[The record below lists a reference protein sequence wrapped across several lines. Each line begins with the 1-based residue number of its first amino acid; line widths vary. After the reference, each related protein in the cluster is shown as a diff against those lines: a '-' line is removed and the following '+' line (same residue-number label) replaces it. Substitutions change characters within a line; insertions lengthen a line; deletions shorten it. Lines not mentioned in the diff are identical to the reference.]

1 MLKQILL
8 LSVLAA
14 ILSVLLMYIFQRHL
28 IYYPS
33 KDKARLNDYH
43 VHDMQVISLHTQ
55 DGLVL
60 TSWYRPAEENHPTLL
75 YLHGNAGNIGGRM
88 SLGREFMEE
97 GLGLLL
103 LEYRGYGDNKGN
115 PTEQGLYEDARTAIR
130 FLHQQ
135 GVQNKNIVLYG
146 ESLGSGVAT
155 KLGVEYPVCAVIL
168 QSPYT
173 SLTDMTRFY
182 YPFMFLKP
190 WDRFDS
196 FERIRSIKA
205 PILVLHGTNDT
216 VVPYSQGLALFNQA
230 NEPKKMLSFKH
241 EGHNDIWNAPGF
253 SNQVCAFIKEHCVS
267 NASR

>member
-1 MLKQILL
+1 MIKQILL
-8 LSVLAA
+8 LSVVAA
-14 ILSVLLMYIFQRHL
+14 ILSVILMYVFQRHL

-33 KDKARLNDYH
+33 KDKASLNDYL
-43 VHDMQVISLHTQ
+43 VHDMQVITLHTS

-60 TSWYRPAEENHPTLL
+60 TSWYRPAKKNHATIL

-88 SLGREFMEE
+88 SLGREFMDA

-103 LEYRGYGDNKGN
+103 LEYRGYGGNKGS
-115 PTEQGLYEDARTAIR
+115 PTEQGLYEDARTAMR
-130 FLHQQ
+130 FLHEQ
-135 GVQNKNIVLYG
+135 GIQNENIALYG

-182 YPFMFLKP
+182 YPFMLLKP

-196 FERIRSIKA
+196 FERIQSIKA
-205 PILVLHGTNDT
+205 PILILHGTNDT
-216 VVPYSQGLALFNQA
+216 VVPYSQGLALFHQA
-230 NEPKKMLSFKH
+230 HEPKKMLSFKQ

-253 SNQVCAFIKEHCVS
+253 SEQIYQFIEKYCVCKTP
-267 NASR
+267 